1 MQKVKKNMI
10 TVFFIISL
18 MTGNTVCLHAAWS
31 PPVQISAGPS
41 STNPSGTPLVI
52 NSNSVALVGWLD
64 GPIGLAQTL
73 SSSDLLPQSETW
85 SSPQVI
91 YTNTI
96 PGSFPSFPT
105 LSQDIYGGS
114 VAAFGVIDPINGI
127 IILNATRRP
136 PGTEAWPAPFTL
148 AINGNPANA
157 SLAVDDLGNVA
168 ALLALTTTGTPPYDI
183 TLAQLP
189 ANSNSWLPTITFA
202 QDNSL
207 QPALAAKTYKGQGAF
222 AWKVNTPTLQ
232 IQTIRYN
239 FLTQQASPINVV
251 PLPPM
256 TTDIVG
262 MDIAVDSNGDAILIY
277 AAQIGSTVVLYS
289 STLLEGQ
296 NTWSNP
302 LLISDPANN
311 AIGGTIASDAV
322 GNTTI
327 LWGEEVMPNQQFVRV
342 ATLPL
347 GGVPIFVTDLT
358 GRNLLNTTVDSTSRV
373 VMDSFGNAAAI
384 WGITTGGI
392 PTVQVSTKA
401 VGQTWAVPETLS
413 FSGFFPLITLSDQ
426 GTAVATWI
434 DTVTNILFGSRN
446 LFLFSLSSPSDFVG
460 KVIKNEFLTDTAY
473 FLKMRWNQSPA
484 PNITMYQ
491 IFKNGNLIATTSGNG
506 PFKFLQPL
514 HSKHVK
520 GTYTLVATASN
531 GNNSS
536 PIPIVIRNK
545 QKAKYR

>member
-1 MQKVKKNMI
+1 MQTVKKSVIIIFFTISLILFSGNMI
-10 TVFFIISL
+10 H
-18 MTGNTVCLHAAWS
+18 LHAAWS

-64 GPIGLAQTL
+64 GPIGVAQTL
-73 SSSDLLPQSETW
+73 SSSNLLPQSVTW

-114 VAAFGVIDPINGI
+114 VAAFGVIDPMTGV

-148 AINGNPANA
+148 TLNGNPVAA
-157 SLAVDDLGNVA
+157 SLAVDDLGDVA
-168 ALLALTTTGTPPYDI
+168 ALFALTTTGTPPYDI
-183 TLAQLP
+183 TLVQLP
-189 ANSNSWLPTITFA
+189 ANSNSWSAPITLA
-202 QDNSL
+202 QDNSS
-207 QPALAAKTYKGQGAF
+207 QPALAAKTYKGQGSF

-232 IQTIRYN
+232 LQTIRFN
-239 FLTQQASPINVV
+239 FLTGQASPIINV
-251 PLPPM
+251 PLPPL

-262 MDIAVDSNGDAILIY
+262 MDISVDSRGDAILIY
-277 AAQIGSTVVLYS
+277 AAQIGSTVILYS
-289 STLLEGQ
+289 STLLAGQ

-311 AIGGTIASDAV
+311 AIGGSIASDAI

-347 GGVPIFVTDLT
+347 GGVPTFVTDLT
-358 GRNLLNTTVDSTSRV
+358 DRNLLNTTVDSTSRV

-384 WGITTGGI
+384 WGITTGGVPI
-392 PTVQVSTKA
+392 VQVSSQT
-401 VGQTWAVPETLS
+401 VGQNWIAPETLS
-413 FSGFFPLITLSDQ
+413 FSGFSPLITLSDQ
-426 GTAVATWI
+426 GTSVTTWI
-434 DTVTNILFGSRN
+434 DSVTNVLIGSRN
-446 LFLFSLSSPSDFVG
+446 LFLFPLTSPAGFVG
-460 KVIKNEFLTDTAY
+460 KVTKNEFLTEIAY
-473 FLKMRWNQSPA
+473 FLKMHWDQSPA
-484 PNITMYQ
+484 PNITNYQ
-491 IFKNGNLIATTSGNG
+491 IFKNGKLLATTQGDG

-514 HSKHVK
+514 HSKHVN

-531 GNNSS
+531 GNIS
-536 PIPIVIRNK
+536 IPIQIVIK
-545 QKAKYR
+545 KK